1 MPANGIWEQEES
13 LWIGGRLAYMNHM
26 APGCL
31 MAFPESGLVQN
42 DAILEAV
49 DSAPRWRSV
58 NMTGRRLTESDS
70 VVVLG
75 YVASAERGGSSYR
88 AICTSV
94 YRRDPE
100 GWRLVQHQQT
110 PLHTGI

>member
-58 NMTGRRLTESDS
+58 SGSRR
-70 VVVLG
+70 
-75 YVASAERGGSSYR
+75 AARAEREPDR
-88 AICTSV
+88 ATQRFQPR
-94 YRRDPE
+94 Y
-100 GWRLVQHQQT
+100 
-110 PLHTGI
+110 